1 MTYVYTTSVAA
12 LQQSVTAVTTA
23 KVGCLTLQLQYSCY
37 SISCYRAGKAVH
49 VLGVVRQSIKVLAP
63 TQQPLWLRLNQPNIS
78 VMKNLLFL
86 FVNNCTSGQMIAKV
100 GF

>member
-37 SISCYRAGKAVH
+37 SISCYRAGK

-63 TQQPLWLRLNQPNIS
+63 TQQPLWLRLNQPNVS
-78 VMKNLLFL
+78 VLKTLLFL
-86 FVNNCTSGQMIAKV
+86 FFLSTIVPLVK
-100 GF
+100 

>member
-37 SISCYRAGKAVH
+37 SISCYRAGK

-63 TQQPLWLRLNQPNIS
+63 TQQPLWLRLNQTNIS

>member
-37 SISCYRAGKAVH
+37 SISCYRAGK

>member
-37 SISCYRAGKAVH
+37 SISCYRAGKAVRS
-49 VLGVVRQSIKVLAP
+49 GPTEYKSFSTYTTAALAE
-63 TQQPLWLRLNQPNIS
+63 T
-78 VMKNLLFL
+78 
-86 FVNNCTSGQMIAKV
+86 
-100 GF
+100 